1 MLNSKVMATISN
13 PGNEQTISESVTNHP
28 HRDKS
33 THGISGFFPA
43 IVNMIAEDG
52 GSFFNYLKDL
62 GLSRDNNLVVLSSR
76 HHYFY
81 DEDEMKNVRTL
92 INLRKLNL
100 IKYLDE
106 FLFTLVQVL
115 PPDTKFLGCFSD
127 SNTSGNNDTSL
138 FHPIRLLKQKVNR
151 LDFLGEKTMNKNK
164 VSGILE
170 SYGFKIINMTE
181 MNGLTYFCSQN
192 VRKPTR
198 LRA

>member
-1 MLNSKVMATISN
+1 M
-13 PGNEQTISESVTNHP
+13 NHP
-28 HRDKS
+28 DRDKS

-52 GSFFNYLKDL
+52 ESFFHYLKDL
-62 GLSRDNNLVVLSSR
+62 GLSRENNLVVLSSR

-81 DEDEMKNVRTL
+81 DEDELKNVRTL

-127 SNTSGNNDTSL
+127 CNATGNNSASL
-138 FHPIRLLKQKVNR
+138 FHPIKLLKQKVNR
-151 LDFLGEKTMNKNK
+151 LDFPGKKTMNKNK
-164 VSGILE
+164 VSEILE

-192 VRKPTR
+192 VRKPAK
-198 LRA
+198 LIA

>member
-1 MLNSKVMATISN
+1 METISN
-13 PGNEQTISESVTNHP
+13 PGKEQTSNESVINHG
-28 HRDKS
+28 HRDKN

-81 DEDEMKNVRTL
+81 DEDELKNVRTL

-127 SNTSGNNDTSL
+127 SRASGNIDASL
-138 FHPIRLLKQKVNR
+138 FHPIKLLKQKVNR

-164 VSGILE
+164 VSEILE

-192 VRKPTR
+192 VSKPAR

>member
-1 MLNSKVMATISN
+1 MATISN
-13 PGNEQTISESVTNHP
+13 PGKVQTSNDSINNHGN
-28 HRDKS
+28 RDKN

-62 GLSRDNNLVVLSSR
+62 GLSRENNLVVLSSR

-81 DEDEMKNVRTL
+81 DENEMKNVRTL

-127 SNTSGNNDTSL
+127 SKASGSNDNSI

-151 LDFLGEKTMNKNK
+151 LDFLGEKTMNRNR
-164 VSGILE
+164 VREILE

-192 VRKPTR
+192 VSKPAK
-198 LRA
+198 LIA

>member
-1 MLNSKVMATISN
+1 MAPNSN
-13 PGNEQTISESVTNHP
+13 PGNEQTINESVMNHP
-28 HRDKS
+28 NRDKS

-52 GSFFNYLKDL
+52 ESFFHYLKDL
-62 GLSRDNNLVVLSSR
+62 GLSRENNLVVLSSR

-81 DEDEMKNVRTL
+81 DEVELKNVRTL

-127 SNTSGNNDTSL
+127 CNASGNNSASL
-138 FHPIRLLKQKVNR
+138 LHPIKLLKQKVNR
-151 LDFLGEKTMNKNK
+151 LDFIGEKTMNKNK
-164 VSGILE
+164 VSEILE

-192 VRKPTR
+192 VRKSAI